1 MTWEKSCGA
10 VVFTIVGE
18 QIQYLL
24 AQSLEGTYGFPK
36 GHMEPGETEI
46 ETALREV
53 QEETNIRISLL
64 EGFRAVSEYALPR
77 KRSTMK
83 QVVYFL
89 GEYHNQQIIHQKEEL
104 RGARL
109 ASYEE
114 AVKLLRFEDSRQI
127 LTDANAFLLKR
138 ICEASQ

>member
-10 VVFTIVGE
+10 VVFTIADG

-24 AQSLEGTYGFPK
+24 AQSLEGVYGFPK
-36 GHMEPGETEI
+36 GHMEPGETET

-53 QEETNIRISLL
+53 LEETNIRATFLD
-64 EGFRAVSEYALPR
+64 GFRAISEYSLPR
-77 KRSTMK
+77 KRGTMK

-89 GEYHNQQIIHQKEEL
+89 GEYHNQQVIHQKEEL
-104 RGARL
+104 RGTRL

-114 AVKLLRFEDSRQI
+114 AIGLLRFEDSKQI
-127 LTDANAFLLKR
+127 LTDANWFLLNR
-138 ICEASQ
+138 IGEQSK